1 MDDAAGVG
9 ALMAGRVVSIT
20 AGGKTRSVRVEDD
33 GRATVDEKT
42 FHVVAAP
49 ASGELVVTHDTEVDR
64 VFVTVVDDT
73 TWVFH
78 DGNVYE
84 LTAEAEG
91 VTTRRQHHG
100 SLSAPMPATVVSV
113 HARPGDAVT
122 RGMILI
128 VLEAMK
134 MELPVRAPA
143 DGVVT
148 AVNCRP
154 GDLVQPGTPLI
165 DVQ

>member
-9 ALMAGRVVSIT
+9 ALMPERVVSIT
-20 AGGKTRSVRVEDD
+20 TGGTTRSVRVEDD
-33 GRATVDEKT
+33 GRATVGDKT

-49 ASGELVVTHDTEVDR
+49 ALGELVVMHDTEVER

-73 TWVFH
+73 AWVFH

-84 LTAEAEG
+84 LTADAEG
-91 VTTRRQHHG
+91 VTTRRQHQG

-134 MELPVRAPA
+134 MELPVRATA

-165 DVQ
+165 EIQ